1 MVLRPE
7 VVHYQVPHRQADQC
21 LALQAGKIYR
31 WKMVQASTMKWFDL
45 SMDLPG
51 CTWGIYSRDAVF
63 LHSFPRIADH
73 LMLGPANR
81 CVGRVH
87 SFGLSLLALCHIS
100 APV

>member
-1 MVLRPE
+1 MQC
-7 VVHYQVPHRQADQC
+7 QVPHRQADPHP
-21 LALQAGKIYR
+21 ALQAGKIYR

-63 LHSFPRIADH
+63 LHSFPRVADH

-81 CVGRVH
+81 CVGHVH
-87 SFGLSLLALCHIS
+87 SCGLSPLVRCQIP
-100 APV
+100 APA